1 MAKNNAKDDF
11 SMKSESVSLE
21 IDQAAEAIME
31 PAAAAIAPA
40 ADADADA
47 APVETAAAP
56 VPTLAEQA
64 ESIVQKYVLWAMAG
78 GVAPVLIDSIL
89 VSGVQIKMLRELS
102 KLYDVAFS
110 QNLGKTALATLI
122 GGLGSGTL
130 SRSMLASA
138 AKMIPFVGPVF
149 GFTAMPVL
157 AGAATFALGKL
168 FSQHFASGG
177 TFLTFDASGVKDT
190 FADYYE
196 QGKKAST
203 NVMRTVKEK
212 VKFDGSNDAV
222 AEKTAA
228 VN

>member
-21 IDQAAEAIME
+21 VDQAAEAILVPE
-31 PAAAAIAPA
+31 AAAIAPA
-40 ADADADA
+40 ADAAA
-47 APVETAAAP
+47 APVATAAAP
-56 VPTLAEQA
+56 VPTLDEQA